1 MGYRSDVDIVFYVPS
16 QSDTAYPLLK
26 LWFDAHYPHIE
37 AKDEWGAEID
47 YDEKNRA
54 VTVRY
59 SYVKWYQAYEH
70 PQAVQKLFAE
80 VDAMMDAEHGER
92 LTIVKD
98 GVSQDP
104 SAIPFE
110 IAWEIVRI
118 GEEEPDIEIDQ
129 SLNADGVIGVNRT
142 TEISFAPPTKEV
154 TT

>member
-59 SYVKWYQAYEH
+59 TCVKWYQAYEH
-70 PQAVQKLFAE
+70 PQAVERLCTE
-80 VDAMMDAEHGER
+80 VDEMHDA
-92 LTIVKD
+92 LPVTTVKD

-129 SLNADGVIGVNRT
+129 SVNADGVIVVNRT
-142 TEISFAPPTKEV
+142 TDMIFTPPTKKV

>member
-26 LWFDAHYPHIE
+26 LWFDANYPHTE

-59 SYVKWYQAYEH
+59 NCVKWYQAYEH
-70 PQAVQKLFAE
+70 PQAVDQLF
-80 VDAMMDAEHGER
+80 VDIETLLDRLEDALPITTVE
-92 LTIVKD
+92 
-98 GVSQDP
+98 DP
-104 SAIPFE
+104 DVTPFE

-129 SLNADGVIGVNRT
+129 SVNADGVIAVNRT
-142 TEISFAPPTKEV
+142 TEISFAPPTKKV

>member
-26 LWFDAHYPHIE
+26 LWFDANYPHIE

-59 SYVKWYQAYEH
+59 NDVKWYQAYEH
-70 PQAVQKLFAE
+70 PQAVERLCTE
-80 VDAMMDAEHGER
+80 VDEMHEA
-92 LTIVKD
+92 LPVTTVKD

-129 SLNADGVIGVNRT
+129 SVNADGVIAVNRS
-142 TEISFAPPTKEV
+142 TEISFAPPTKKV